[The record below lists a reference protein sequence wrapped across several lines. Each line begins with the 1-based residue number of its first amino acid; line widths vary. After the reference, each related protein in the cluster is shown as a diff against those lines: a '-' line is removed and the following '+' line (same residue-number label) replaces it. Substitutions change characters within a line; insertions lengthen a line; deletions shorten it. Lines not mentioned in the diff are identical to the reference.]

1 MNILEFRV
9 WLAQQLDN
17 RIAEI
22 RADFQDRIPTS
33 HELDLICILQTI
45 RKDTPNVS
53 EHIFV
58 LFRKMLLIEKFR
70 SNLIDVSHNVFRKIT
85 VETAP
90 EDATGLVRQLIIDSL
105 QHDFLHSEHQRPSAS
120 PYKRA
125 QDLM

>member
-9 WLAQQLDN
+9 WLAQQLGN

-33 HELDLICILQTI
+33 DELNLIYVLQKLVSDSI
-45 RKDTPNVS
+45 NVS

-70 SNLIDVSHNVFRKIT
+70 SNLINVSHDVFRKIK

-90 EDATGLVRQLIIDSL
+90 DDATGLVRQLIIDSL
-105 QHDFLHSEHQRPSAS
+105 QHDFMNSEHQQLHCTTRHTT
-120 PYKRA
+120 
-125 QDLM
+125 